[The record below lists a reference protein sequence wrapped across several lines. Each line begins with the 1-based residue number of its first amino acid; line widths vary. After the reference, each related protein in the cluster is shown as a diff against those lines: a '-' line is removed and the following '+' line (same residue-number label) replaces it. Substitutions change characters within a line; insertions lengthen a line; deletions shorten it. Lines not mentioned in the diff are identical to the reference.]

1 MSATVLRRIAA
12 VLGLAILLWA
22 GLALWRRSARDTAD
36 GLTLPRLSP
45 EAVERVSFIRGADTI
60 ALTRQGTAWQVNG
73 SPADVQ
79 AVTSFLTAN
88 TDTSWQSELVS
99 QSAVSH
105 QRLGLDSTGALRLVV
120 TGGAAPAL
128 DLFIGGRGPDF
139 EGFYV
144 RRVGQT
150 AAYLVRG
157 NFVEASIRSADE
169 WRDRRILAIP
179 HTEIHSVAVRR
190 GAEGFL
196 LERRASGW
204 TVDGKA
210 ADSTTAARY
219 VAQFADV
226 RANGFPAPGQ
236 LDGVRFDPPAGEVTV
251 KGADGQVIAALTF
264 APAEAGFWVRT
275 ASGVVYRIDTAAATR
290 IMPAAADLAGSR

>member
-12 VLGLAILLWA
+12 VLGFAILLWA
-22 GLALWRRSARDTAD
+22 GLALWRRSARDTAE
-36 GLTLPRLSP
+36 GLALPRLSP
-45 EAVERVSFIRGADTI
+45 EAVERVSFIRGVDTI
-60 ALTRQGTAWQVNG
+60 ALVRQGTAWQVNG

-79 AVTSFLTAN
+79 AVGSFLTASS
-88 TDTSWQSELVS
+88 DTSWQSELVS

-105 QRLGLDSTGALRLVV
+105 QRLGLDSTAALRLVV
-120 TGGAAPAL
+120 AGGAAPAL

-144 RRVGQT
+144 RRAGEN

-157 NFVEASIRSADE
+157 KFVEASTRSADE

-179 HTEIHSVAVRR
+179 LNDIRSVAVRR

-196 LERRASGW
+196 LERGASGW

-210 ADSTTAARY
+210 ADSSKTAHY
-219 VAQFADV
+219 VAQFGDV
-226 RANGFPAPGQ
+226 RANGFPSPGQ
-236 LDGVRFDPPAGEVTV
+236 LDGVSFQPPAGEVSV
-251 KGADGQVIAALTF
+251 KGTNGEVIAALTF

-275 ASGVVYRIDTAAATR
+275 ASGVVYRIDTAAAMR
-290 IMPAAADLAGSR
+290 IMPAAAELVGSR